1 MKRNKILLS
10 VMLCF
15 MLAASVFAINKKEAH
30 AAGNYWLQVNKGTN
44 VVTVYRSDGTPERA
58 FVCSVGSATPIG
70 TFYTPNKYRWHEL
83 DGPSYGQY
91 CTRITAGYL
100 FHSVWYYRNGDY
112 ASQSY
117 VQYNKLGTTASHGC
131 VRLTV
136 ADAKWIYDNCPLG
149 TRVTVMYGSSANDP
163 LGKPVAIKVP
173 NVREGWD
180 PTDPNPAN
188 PYRAS
193 QPSINTSGA
202 NTTVPFGSAFN
213 PMAGITAKDSLGN
226 DATGK
231 VSYAGSVNT
240 NSLGTYKITYRIT
253 DALGRTAYAD
263 VVYTVSDTQQATI
276 TGVAASL
283 EKEYNSTLNLRKNVQ
298 AKNVTGTDLTSQIRI
313 KVIYPK
319 SSTEEDYTKST
330 LKLNKLGTYTI
341 NYYVS
346 NPNNGMETKVT
357 CKVKVRDTKKP
368 KLSGIKTKRTYE
380 YGTTKNLKS
389 GVKAKLVSGKDMT
402 SKITIKLRAPG
413 QKSYKTLKESKY
425 KKYKF
430 SKTGTYKIEYSVKN
444 PYNKKAV
451 AKKVQTV
458 TVKDTKKPVVTWPTL
473 KTEVEYGTAQNL
485 KSGLKA
491 KLKSGK
497 NVYSKVKIT
506 VTTPQKVSTAFTGK
520 KYTFDQVGR
529 YTIAY
534 SVANPSNAKAVA
546 KKTLKVTVKDTKAPI
561 VTGVTD
567 KSTENVE
574 IDAKWNLKAGI
585 TAKLVSGTDVT
596 ANIKVNVTTPDK
608 VTTPFPGTEYAFV
621 KAGTYTVAYTVANPS
636 NQQAVTTVT
645 KNFVVADNRAP
656 EITVNP
662 NKLKDAVT
670 NTLKD
675 AQAGIPYNVYEGV
688 AAKVGQTDIPAADI
702 AVQIKNEAGIIVP
715 SGILNSRSPE
725 FTFGSEGIYKITYT
739 VKNPNNAAKVTTK
752 EFTLNVLPKTPS
764 GDVTDGDGTQA
775 QSKSGYMNPQDE
787 AGMLQPKDASDAS
800 TEQVQPEVKDNPE
813 EQESPEEGT
822 VSETQDTP
830 EEGSNPETQEVPE
843 EGTVPETQKDPEEM
857 TVPETQ
863 ESPEEGTVPATQEGP
878 EEGTVPATQEGP
890 EEGTVPETQGTP
902 EEGMDPAAADGA
914 DEEVQPEAPC
924 PAGT

>member
-1 MKRNKILLS
+1 MKRNKILISAILCL
-10 VMLCF
+10 MLV
-15 MLAASVFAINKKEAH
+15 ASVFGINKKEVH

-44 VVTVYRSDGTPERA
+44 VVTVFRNDGTPERA
-58 FVCSVGSATPIG
+58 FVCSVGNATPIG

-193 QPSINTSGA
+193 MPSINTSGA
-202 NTTVPFGSAFN
+202 NTTVPFGSDFN
-213 PMAGITAKDSLGN
+213 PLAGITAKDSLGN
-226 DATGK
+226 DVTGK
-231 VSYAGSVNT
+231 LSYAGSVNT

-263 VVYTVSDTQQATI
+263 VEYTVADTQQALI
-276 TGVAASL
+276 TGVEGSL
-283 EKEYNSTLNLRKNVQ
+283 KKEYNSTLNLKKNVK
-298 AKNVTGTDLTSQIRI
+298 AKNVTGEDLTTQIRI

-319 SSTEEDYTKST
+319 GKEEKNYTKST

-341 NYYVS
+341 NYYVT
-346 NPNNGMETKVT
+346 NPNNGMETKVS
-357 CKVKVRDTKKP
+357 CKVKVSDTKKP
-368 KLSGIKTKRTYE
+368 KLTGIKSKRTYE
-380 YGTTKNLKS
+380 YNTAKNLKS

-402 SKITIKLRAPG
+402 SKIVIKLRAPG

-473 KTEVEYGTAQNL
+473 PKEVEYGAKQNL
-485 KSGLKA
+485 KAGLVA
-491 KLKSGK
+491 KLRSGK
-497 NVYSKVKIT
+497 SVSSKVKIT
-506 VTTPQKVSTAFTGK
+506 VTTPQKVAAAFTK
-520 KYTFDQVGR
+520 KTYTFSQVGA

-534 SVANPSNAKAVA
+534 SVANPNNAKAVA
-546 KKTLKVTVKDTKAPI
+546 TKKFTITVKDTKAPVI
-561 VTGVTD
+561 TGVTD
-567 KSTENVE
+567 KGTQNVE
-574 IDAKWNLKAGI
+574 IDAKRNLKAGV
-585 TAKLVSGTDVT
+585 TAKLLSGADVT
-596 ANIKVNVTTPDK
+596 ADIKINVTTPDK
-608 VTTPFPGTEYAFV
+608 VTTPFTGTEYTFS
-621 KAGTYTVAYTVANPS
+621 KAGTYAIAYTVANPS
-636 NQQAVTTVT
+636 NPQAVTAVT
-645 KNFVVADNRAP
+645 TNVVVADNRKP
-656 EITVNP
+656 EITVAA
-662 NKLKDAVT
+662 NKLKDANNLQDV
-670 NTLKD
+670 
-675 AQAGIPYNVYEGV
+675 AAGVLYNVLEGV
-688 AAKVGQTDIPAADI
+688 TAKVGQTEIPVANITA
-702 AVQIKNEAGIIVP
+702 QIKDAAGNVVAN
-715 SGILNSRSPE
+715 LNSNSPA

-739 VKNPNNAAKVTTK
+739 VKNPNNAGQVATK
-752 EFTLNVLPKTPS
+752 ELTVTVTPKAPAGDATGGDSTKVQSKP
-764 GDVTDGDGTQA
+764 GYMEPQDAGLVQPIDVTG
-775 QSKSGYMNPQDE
+775 SP
-787 AGMLQPKDASDAS
+787 
-800 TEQVQPEVKDNPE
+800 TEQVQPEVIDEPEEQGNPE
-813 EQESPEEGT
+813 EQGSPEEGT
-822 VSETQDTP
+822 LPEGQGNLTDGSNPVELEGEEGQVQHEAKDGPEEQGNP
-830 EEGSNPETQEVPE
+830 EEGADPETEETSGEGAAPDATEGE
-843 EGTVPETQKDPEEM
+843 EGQ
-857 TVPETQ
+857 
-863 ESPEEGTVPATQEGP
+863 
-878 EEGTVPATQEGP
+878 
-890 EEGTVPETQGTP
+890 
-902 EEGMDPAAADGA
+902 
-914 DEEVQPEAPC
+914 VQPEV
-924 PAGT
+924 